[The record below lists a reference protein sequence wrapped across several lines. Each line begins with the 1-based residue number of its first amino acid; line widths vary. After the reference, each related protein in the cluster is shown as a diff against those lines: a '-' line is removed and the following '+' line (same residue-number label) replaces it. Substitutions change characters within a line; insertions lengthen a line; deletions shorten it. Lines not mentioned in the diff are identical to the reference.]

1 MWDLQEDEDNS
12 QEPWWW
18 SPQCISGVQ
27 EGGQLSPQL
36 LCLKNLKDIKGHG
49 RELFT
54 KRFADIWDTST
65 LQKKGGSL
73 FLLPR
78 PPIFILRSFECFEK
92 ITATKKLHY
101 WYLMASLMMIMVTSD
116 DNDFEC
122 LYLKMSL
129 LLFVSMGSSM
139 AWEKKSLLV
148 KPCLR
153 SRGPDSDAIWLC
165 RSFFYWWALDRGRLE
180 QSLWRGMR

>member
-1 MWDLQEDEDNS
+1 MKTTR
-12 QEPWWW
+12 
-18 SPQCISGVQ
+18 
-27 EGGQLSPQL
+27 
-36 LCLKNLKDIKGHG
+36 KNLDDEVHSVSQASKKGDSWVHEVTLSKIWKISRAMAENRSPKDSPIF
-49 RELFT
+49 EN
-54 KRFADIWDTST
+54 IST
-65 LQKKGGSL
+65 LQKKGWRL

-165 RSFFYWWALDRGRLE
+165 RWLWLPFYLYL
-180 QSLWRGMR
+180 

>member
-1 MWDLQEDEDNS
+1 MKTTR
-12 QEPWWW
+12 
-18 SPQCISGVQ
+18 
-27 EGGQLSPQL
+27 
-36 LCLKNLKDIKGHG
+36 KNLDDEVHSVSQ
-49 RELFT
+49 
-54 KRFADIWDTST
+54 AS
-65 LQKKGGSL
+65 KKGDSWVHEVTLSKIWKISRAMAENCSPKDSL
-73 FLLPR
+73 IFETQALCRRKVEDCSLCR
-78 PPIFILRSFECFEK
+78 VRQFFILRSFECFEK

-165 RSFFYWWALDRGRLE
+165 RWLWLPFYLYL
-180 QSLWRGMR
+180 